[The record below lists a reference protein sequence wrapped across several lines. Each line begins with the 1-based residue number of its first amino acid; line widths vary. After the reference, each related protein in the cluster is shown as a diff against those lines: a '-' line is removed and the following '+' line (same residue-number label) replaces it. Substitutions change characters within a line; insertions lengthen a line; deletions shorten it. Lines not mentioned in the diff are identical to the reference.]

1 MEPVA
6 TEAAP
11 AAAINPRVA
20 PRPARVRATWRLAL
34 RIAITLHALAV
45 LVQVVFAGRFMAG
58 DFEFLDAHFVNSQVV
73 GGLGLAQLAL
83 GFLYWRP
90 GGGRLQPALACLAVS
105 IAEPL
110 QIAAGILRVIG
121 VHVPL
126 GVLVFAASA
135 FLTGWAWGPT
145 FGNRR

>member
-6 TEAAP
+6 TETTPVP
-11 AAAINPRVA
+11 ATGSQVA
-20 PRPARVRATWRLAL
+20 PRPARVRPAWRWAL
-34 RIAITLHALAV
+34 RITITLHALAV
-45 LVQVVFAGRFMAG
+45 LVQAVFAGRFMSG

-73 GGLGLAQLAL
+73 GALGVAQLAL

-90 GGGRLQPALACLAVS
+90 GGGRLQVALACLAVF

-126 GVLVFAASA
+126 GVLLFAASVL
-135 FLTGWAWGPT
+135 LTIWAWGPT

>member
-11 AAAINPRVA
+11 ATPPGPSPA
-20 PRPARVRATWRLAL
+20 PGPAPVRPFLRWAL
-34 RIAITLHALAV
+34 RVTITLHALAV
-45 LVQVVFAGRFMAG
+45 LVQAVFAGRFMSG
-58 DFEFLDAHFVNSQVV
+58 DFEFLDAHFINSQVV
-73 GGLGLAQLAL
+73 GALGVAQMVF

-90 GGGRLQPALACLAVS
+90 GGGPLRVAMACLAVF

-126 GVLVFAASA
+126 GVSVFAASVV
-135 FLTGWAWGPT
+135 LTIWAWGPT
-145 FGNRR
+145 FGRRR